1 MNPPSAPSLTLN
13 QPAAGYRFS
22 QDSFL
27 LAGFFRW
34 SLDGPLADLCAG
46 AGAVSIHI
54 GMVDPTKPIV
64 AVELDPETAR
74 MARQNATASGLLRY
88 VAVAADVMTA
98 ESMFKGRPFAHV
110 VSNPPYRKL
119 GSGRL
124 CHDPK
129 KTMARHETRMTLAGL
144 VAAASRMLRPG
155 GTFSIIMIMERR
167 EEHLSLLSESG
178 FGEVRFQPA
187 PHQASTPA
195 RLFLS
200 EAILGR

>member
-1 MNPPSAPSLTLN
+1 MSTPSVPNFTLN

-34 SLDGPLADLCAG
+34 TQDGPLADLCAG
-46 AGAVSIHI
+46 AGAVSIPI
-54 GMVDPTKPIV
+54 GAVYPQKTIV
-64 AVELDPETAR
+64 AVELDPE
-74 MARQNATASGLLRY
+74 MACMTRQNAAASGLAGY
-88 VAVAADVMTA
+88 TVVAADVMTA
-98 ESMFKGRPFAHV
+98 GSMFKGRPFAHV